1 MKNKS
6 GPAQKDYAEPPRSCP
21 RQDSNLQPLT
31 CEVSALSV
39 ELRGH
44 PRKIKGHH
52 KVIFSEINMVD
63 NFETVNSSAIF
74 FLLAKS
80 VIENI
85 HRVTKQKPRKILRGF
100 CVVQSLKILQSVLK
114 SYQLHHKICMY

>member
-1 MKNKS
+1 MNNKS

-44 PRKIKGHH
+44 LGKINGDPS
-52 KVIFSEINMVD
+52 VIFSEMNVVD
-63 NFETVNSSAIF
+63 NFYTVNSSAIF
-74 FLLAKS
+74 FSLAKLA
-80 VIENI
+80 IWNI
-85 HRVTKQKPRKILRGF
+85 
-100 CVVQSLKILQSVLK
+100 
-114 SYQLHHKICMY
+114 